1 MFCFCIF
8 LHFILTISVS
18 PCVADETDVDDAL
31 VHQFFTAWRYM
42 LCIPSTYF
50 FRHAISPKRLRWAY
64 TLMERKIGNCL
75 LSNGAILVTL
85 DNPHTSIPFFI
96 ARRYAGAV
104 YIVLWPCVRPSVRLV
119 KGRGTA
125 RRQVATSS
133 SMRPIATDAQ
143 QWRGL
148 LLLRLYGNNRVA
160 SVYALPC
167 ISSFNSIV
175 IRFQ

>member
-1 MFCFCIF
+1 MALYAMHSIHIF
-8 LHFILTISVS
+8 FSTRHIS
-18 PCVADETDVDDAL
+18 ETAEMGIYSVG
-31 VHQFFTAWRYM
+31 T
-42 LCIPSTYF
+42 
-50 FRHAISPKRLRWAY
+50 KN
-64 TLMERKIGNCL
+64 RKLCL

-85 DNPHTSIPFFI
+85 DNPHTSIPNFYRATLCWCGI
-96 ARRYAGAV
+96 Y
-104 YIVLWPCVRPSVRLV
+104 CVMALCSTAVRLV

>member
-1 MFCFCIF
+1 MALYAMHSI
-8 LHFILTISVS
+8 HILFSTRHIS
-18 PCVADETDVDDAL
+18 ETAEMGIYSVG
-31 VHQFFTAWRYM
+31 T
-42 LCIPSTYF
+42 
-50 FRHAISPKRLRWAY
+50 KN
-64 TLMERKIGNCL
+64 RKLCL